1 MMRREYQSIFASDT
15 IDGYICGLEEIL
27 YPCVVVQEYDYR
39 CHFKTQWLHLGHHV
53 PFPTMHSWPAQEV
66 RLAKRHTLLPQDIV
80 GGGNVEEEVGDAPV
94 GNVNRSTELE
104 LPARHLH
111 SNLKLLLAL
120 ESIFLALGIT
130 EQLEGSLD
138 AVLQL
143 CSGGLIIFHDNP
155 LSAGDAMKHA
165 LGNVAGELDLE
176 GQRKHVLRKSSLSEV
191 LEGNIVFI
199 RPRFSLLN
207 VVRELSKTADEER
220 DA

>member
-1 MMRREYQSIFASDT
+1 MF
-15 IDGYICGLEEIL
+15 
-27 YPCVVVQEYDYR
+27 
-39 CHFKTQWLHLGHHV
+39 QWLHLGHHV

-66 RLAKRHTLLPQDIV
+66 RLAERHTLLPQDVV
-80 GGGNVEEEVGDAPV
+80 GGGDVKEEVGDAPV

-120 ESIFLALGIT
+120 ESVFLALGIT

-143 CSGGLIIFHDNP
+143 CRGGLVVFHDNP
-155 LSAGDAMKHA
+155 LGAGDAMKHA
-165 LGNVAGELDLE
+165 LGNVASELDLE
-176 GQRKHVLRKSSLSEV
+176 GQRKHVLRKFSLSEV
-191 LEGNIVFI
+191 LKGNIVLVC
-199 RPRFSLLN
+199 PRFSLLD
-207 VVRELSKTADEER
+207 VVRELGKTTDEER